1 MNNQPQKGF
10 IHIIIIVVLLLII
23 ISLLGVSLR
32 SVFSNT
38 LLQENFR
45 VVGEWLSRIW
55 NSILLSPIRALFNL
69 FLIPVWDR
77 FLQVLQS
84 GINFNTPSN

>member
-1 MNNQPQKGF
+1 MNNQQNRGF

-23 ISLLGVSLR
+23 ISLLGISLR

-38 LLQENFR
+38 LLQENFG

-55 NSILLSPIRALFNL
+55 NSVIFTPVRALIDL
-69 FLIPVWDR
+69 FIIPVWNK
-77 FLQVLQS
+77 FLSVLQG
-84 GINFNTPSN
+84 GIFNIPSN